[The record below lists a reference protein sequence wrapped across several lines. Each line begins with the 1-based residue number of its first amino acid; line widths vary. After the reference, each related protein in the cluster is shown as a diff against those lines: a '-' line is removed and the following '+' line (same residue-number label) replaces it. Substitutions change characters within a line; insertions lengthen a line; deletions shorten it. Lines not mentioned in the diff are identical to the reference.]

1 MKYIEQWHEVKKRTN
16 THNFQH
22 YAAYKK
28 FTLALKVN
36 TECEWKNKKDIM
48 SEWWQKKKEGS
59 YTIIRQ
65 KYTLQMLKKR

>member
-1 MKYIEQWHEVKKRTN
+1 MKLKKEQTH

-48 SEWWQKKKEGS
+48 SEWWQKKKRVAILLS
-59 YTIIRQ
+59 DKNTHY
-65 KYTLQMLKKR
+65 KC